1 MNFEIEFYET
11 SGGKEP
17 AKEFILRLNKKT
29 RARVLRTLD
38 LLEENGNELREPYSK
53 PLGNKI
59 FELRIRESKDIYR
72 ILYFFYVGQR
82 IILTNGFVKKTQKT
96 PRAEI
101 EKAEKYMNDYLVR
114 KERKL

>member
-38 LLEENGNELREPYSK
+38 LLE
-53 PLGNKI
+53 
-59 FELRIRESKDIYR
+59 
-72 ILYFFYVGQR
+72 
-82 IILTNGFVKKTQKT
+82 
-96 PRAEI
+96 
-101 EKAEKYMNDYLVR
+101 
-114 KERKL
+114 